1 MYHSCTVRGKAQK
14 FPASLAE
21 FVPFGDEE
29 LKYIFS
35 RDLCVGENTSRP
47 ASVNLPVFDG
57 QTLRAAGCNFLF
69 EWLCHSKRKNKSG
82 PKAALVKQLKLV
94 VDDVDNNAGANGA
107 AALTDSE
114 AQALLDGDGGD

>member
-35 RDLCVGENTSRP
+35 RDMCVGENTSQA
-47 ASVNLPVFDG
+47 ASVRGVAECDAADC
-57 QTLRAAGCNFLF
+57 TLLCRKRLGLF
-69 EWLCHSKRKNKSG
+69 R
-82 PKAALVKQLKLV
+82 QI
-94 VDDVDNNAGANGA
+94 
-107 AALTDSE
+107 
-114 AQALLDGDGGD
+114 